1 MNILGRKML
10 CGDSATAFVNWLIET
25 YRSIPEHVNYTDNF
39 QKTEDW

>member
-25 YRSIPEHVNYTDNF
+25 YRSVTEHVNYTDDF